1 MTKKQYD
8 YEKIKSIAERDGIV
22 FKDKSNFVFRL
33 HRRYFAVKNGEIS
46 FNHAKKETCFNFL
59 EAKE

>member
-1 MTKKQYD
+1 MAKKQYD

-22 FKDKSNFVFRL
+22 FKDKSNFVFCL
-33 HRRYFAVKNGEIS
+33 HKRYFAVKNGEIS

-59 EAKE
+59 EA